1 LLDFVVFI
9 IFLIKKKLKEKWGK
23 WGASFV
29 VLVLSSSFFDFLLYN
44 NNNNNNKKMRSN
56 SRKKQLTPIYIFY
69 FKSTKLR
76 QFDLFLEIKAYFGFH
91 EKNKKGNKFNKIIHN
106 KLNMKSNLYIFS
118 KNNND
123 FTNNKN

>member
-9 IFLIKKKLKEKWGK
+9 IFLIKKKLQEKWGK

-29 VLVLSSSFFDFLLYN
+29 VLVLSSSFFDFLVY

-91 EKNKKGNKFNKIIHN
+91 EKNKKGNKFNKIN
-106 KLNMKSNLYIFS
+106 Y
-118 KNNND
+118 
-123 FTNNKN
+123 TQ